1 MDVQQKRALARELF
15 HAWESNAAAPLPSQ
29 AGQPLTQAEAY
40 EIQGLLAELH
50 QQAGR
55 SAAGWK
61 LGLTS
66 AALQERYGT
75 DQPVYGRLLNGCCYP
90 NGADIPAEAIP
101 CPKIE
106 CELALVLKADLDVP
120 PASPEEAMAAVDY
133 AVPALELVG
142 NRYGGYQAGLVD
154 NIADNAFFGGFVLGD
169 RPAPPD
175 KLDLELLGV
184 RLEQNGRTLGS
195 GIGAAAMG
203 GPAYGLLWLAKALA
217 GAGTPLRAG
226 EIILSGALLPSV
238 PAQDGGYFRACF
250 DGLGDVSVRF

>member
-1 MDVQQKRALARELF
+1 MDAQKKRALAQELF
-15 HAWESNAAAPLPSQ
+15 HAWESGGIAPLPSQ
-29 AGQPLTQAEAY
+29 AGQPLSQAEAY
-40 EIQGLLAELH
+40 EVQDLLAGLH
-50 QQAGR
+50 RQAGR

-66 AALQERYGT
+66 AALQQRYGT

-90 NGADIPAEAIP
+90 NGSEIPAGAIP

-106 CELALVLKADLDVP
+106 CELALALKTDLASP
-120 PASPEEAMAAVDY
+120 PASPEEALAAVDY
-133 AVPALELVG
+133 VVPALELVG
-142 NRYGGYQAGLVD
+142 SRYGGYQAELGD

-169 RPAPPD
+169 RPASPD

-184 RLEQNGRTLGS
+184 RLEQDGRTLGS
-195 GIGAAAMG
+195 SVGAAAMG

-217 GAGTPLRAG
+217 AAGTPLQAG

-238 PAQDGGYFRACF
+238 SAQDGGYFRASF

>member
-1 MDVQQKRALARELF
+1 MDAQKKRALAQELF
-15 HAWESNAAAPLPSQ
+15 HAWESGGIAPLPSQ
-29 AGQPLTQAEAY
+29 AGQPLSQAEAY
-40 EIQGLLAELH
+40 EVQDLLAGLH
-50 QQAGR
+50 RQAGR

-66 AALQERYGT
+66 AALQQRYGT

-90 NGADIPAEAIP
+90 NGSEIPAGAIP

-106 CELALVLKADLDVP
+106 CELALALKTDLASP
-120 PASPEEAMAAVDY
+120 PASPEEALAAVDY
-133 AVPALELVG
+133 VVPALELVG
-142 NRYGGYQAGLVD
+142 SRYGGYQAELGD

-169 RPAPPD
+169 RPASPD

-184 RLEQNGRTLGS
+184 RLEQDGRTLGS
-195 GIGAAAMG
+195 SVGAAAMG

-217 GAGTPLRAG
+217 AAGTPLQTG

-238 PAQDGGYFRACF
+238 SAQDGGYFRASF

>member
-1 MDVQQKRALARELF
+1 M
-15 HAWESNAAAPLPSQ
+15 
-29 AGQPLTQAEAY
+29 
-40 EIQGLLAELH
+40 
-50 QQAGR
+50 
-55 SAAGWK
+55 
-61 LGLTS
+61 
-66 AALQERYGT
+66 
-75 DQPVYGRLLNGCCYP
+75 
-90 NGADIPAEAIP
+90 
-101 CPKIE
+101 
-106 CELALVLKADLDVP
+106 
-120 PASPEEAMAAVDY
+120 
-133 AVPALELVG
+133 
-142 NRYGGYQAGLVD
+142 
-154 NIADNAFFGGFVLGD
+154 LGD

>member
-1 MDVQQKRALARELF
+1 MDAQKKRALAQELF
-15 HAWESNAAAPLPSQ
+15 HAWESGGIAPLPSQ

-40 EIQGLLAELH
+40 EIQNLLAELH
-50 QQAGR
+50 RQAGR

-66 AALQERYGT
+66 AALQQRYGT
-75 DQPVYGRLLNGCCYP
+75 DQPVYGRLLNGCCCP
-90 NGADIPAEAIP
+90 NGSEIPAGVIP

-106 CELALVLKADLDVP
+106 CELALVLKTDLASL

-133 AVPALELVG
+133 VVPALELVG
-142 NRYGGYQAGLVD
+142 SRYGGYQAELVD

-169 RPAPPD
+169 RPASPD

-195 GIGAAAMG
+195 SVGAAAMG
-203 GPAYGLLWLAKALA
+203 GPAYGLLWLAKALIT
-217 GAGTPLRAG
+217 AGTHLRAG

-238 PAQDGGYFRACF
+238 SAQDGGYFRASF